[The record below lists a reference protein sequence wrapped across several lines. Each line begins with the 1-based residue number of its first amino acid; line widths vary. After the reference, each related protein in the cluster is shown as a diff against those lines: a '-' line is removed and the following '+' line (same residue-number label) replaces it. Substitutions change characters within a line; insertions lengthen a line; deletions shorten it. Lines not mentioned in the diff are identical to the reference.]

1 MEIIPFIEKYRQDF
15 IDINTDWIV
24 SNFGALE
31 EHDIESFKNID
42 EQMQAGAM
50 IFFAVEN
57 DTVLATCMAAPMEG
71 ITWEICKLGANKNVP
86 HKGAGSAVFEASMKW
101 AMDHGAERLF
111 IVTNTKLKPALHIY
125 EKYGFKEIQL
135 ADYGYTRG
143 NIALEYIKTKNN
155 VYMEKTAITIQTYTE
170 ADRDEII
177 TLVLHCQNDG
187 TRPIVSVEDQPE
199 LLHIKERY
207 LDAGGNFWVAK
218 KDGRVAG
225 SIGLMMCGE
234 GLAILKK
241 FFVYEP
247 YRGKPYHLGRKL
259 YEVLLAFAKSKGVK
273 KIILDTPKNTE
284 RAHKF
289 YEKAGFKKISKEE
302 LPIVYDYPYEESDFF
317 SLEILM

>member
-1 MEIIPFIEKYRQDF
+1 MKIISFTEKYRQDF

-24 SNFGALE
+24 SNFGSLE
-31 EHDIESFKNID
+31 EHDIEAFKKID

-50 IFFAVEN
+50 IFFAIEN
-57 DTVLATCMAAPMEG
+57 DTVLATCMAMPMEG
-71 ITWEICKLGANKNVP
+71 TTWEICKLGANKNVP

-101 AMDHGAERLF
+101 AINHGAERLF

-125 EKYGFKEIQL
+125 EKYGFKEIKL
-135 ADYGYTRG
+135 TDYRYTRG
-143 NIALEYIKTKNN
+143 NIALEYIKTENN
-155 VYMEKTAITIQTYTE
+155 ENTGKDMIKIQTYTE

-177 TLVLHCQNDG
+177 ALVLHCQNDG
-187 TRPIVSVEDQPE
+187 TRPIVSVENQPE
-199 LLHIKERY
+199 LLHIKEKY

-218 KDGRVAG
+218 KDGKVVG
-225 SIGLMMCGE
+225 SIGLMMCDG

-247 YRGKPYHLGRKL
+247 YRGNPYHLGRKL
-259 YEVLLAFAKSKGVK
+259 YETLLEFAKSKEVK

-302 LPIVYDYPYEESDFF
+302 LPIVYDYPYEDSDFF
-317 SLEILM
+317 SLEITM

>member
-1 MEIIPFIEKYRQDF
+1 MKIIPFTEKYRQDF
-15 IDINTDWIV
+15 IDINTNWIV

-31 EHDIESFKNID
+31 EHDIESFKSID
-42 EQMQAGAM
+42 EQMEAGAM

-57 DTVLATCMAAPMEG
+57 DMVLATCMAAPMEG
-71 ITWEICKLGANKNVP
+71 TTWEICKLGANKDFSR
-86 HKGAGSAVFEASMKW
+86 KGAGSAVFEASMRW
-101 AMDHGAERLF
+101 ALEYGAERLF
-111 IVTNTKLKPALHIY
+111 IVTNTKLKIALHIY
-125 EKYGFKEIQL
+125 EKYGFKEIKL

-143 NIALEYIKTKNN
+143 NIAFEYIKPEDNKNMN
-155 VYMEKTAITIQTYTE
+155 KDMPQIQIYTE

-187 TRPIVSVEDQPE
+187 TRPIVSVENQPE
-199 LLHIKERY
+199 LLQIKEKY

-218 KDGRVAG
+218 KDGKVVG
-225 SIGLMMCGE
+225 SIGLMLCGN

-259 YEVLLAFAKSKGVK
+259 YETLLSYAKSKGVK
-273 KIILDTPKNTE
+273 RIILDTPKNTE

-289 YEKAGFKKISKEE
+289 YEKAGFQKILKEE
-302 LPIVYDYPYEESDFF
+302 LPIAYCQPYEDSDFF
-317 SLEILM
+317 SLEITP